1 MRVSSVFVGLTVSDL
16 ATSQRW
22 YEQFFSRAPDVLV
35 STEEVMWQMNE
46 SAWLFI
52 VQEDTDERCANVLLA
67 VEDLDDALDALD
79 GRGIVPRDIEIIDG
93 AGRKAY
99 FDDPNG
105 NEVVVAEIYA
115 SEQQ

>member
-1 MRVSSVFVGLTVSDL
+1 MRFSSVFVGLTVSDL

-22 YEQFFSRAPDVLV
+22 YEQLFSRAPDVLV

-46 SAWLFI
+46 GAWLFI
-52 VQEDTDERCANVLLA
+52 VEEETDERCANVLLA
-67 VEDLDDALDALD
+67 VDDLDDVLEVLD
-79 GRGIVPRDIEIIDG
+79 GRGIAPRDIEIIEG

-99 FDDPNG
+99 FDDPDG

-115 SEQQ
+115 N

>member
-1 MRVSSVFVGLTVSDL
+1 MRVSSVFVGVTVSEL

-22 YEQFFSRAPDVLV
+22 YEQLFSRAPDVLV
-35 STEEVMWQMNE
+35 STEEVMWQMND

-52 VQEDTDERCANVLLA
+52 VEGETCERSANVLLA

-79 GRGIVPRDIEIIDG
+79 GRGIAARDVEVIDG

-99 FDDPNG
+99 FDDPDG
-105 NEVVVAEIYA
+105 NEVVIAEIYA
-115 SEQQ
+115 SEQH